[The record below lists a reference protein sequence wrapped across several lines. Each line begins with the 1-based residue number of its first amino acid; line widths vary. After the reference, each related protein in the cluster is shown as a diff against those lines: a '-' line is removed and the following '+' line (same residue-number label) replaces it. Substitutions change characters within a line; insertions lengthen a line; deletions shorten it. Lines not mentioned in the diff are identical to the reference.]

1 MGSRV
6 RRRSVHAIF
15 LAIALFAVG
24 CSVEDSL
31 PIPSCVDGGSAFIVA
46 QSVPTGDLIPC
57 FDPLPTGWEV
67 ESVKINQDGTVI
79 RLDSDRAGEGAAGLH
94 YADACD
100 TGEAVPVPSDHDG
113 ADRFDNVET
122 GEPGDSGSLRGQRY
136 YVFSG
141 GCVWWDFDFVGADDS
156 VVLFSLSLELGNTLS
171 LVTRDWL
178 NESIREN
185 FIDEEL

>member
-1 MGSRV
+1 M
-6 RRRSVHAIF
+6 RRRSGHAIVVA
-15 LAIALFAVG
+15 LALFTAG

-31 PIPSCVDGGSAFIVA
+31 DAPDCVRGGSAIIVA
-46 QSVPTGDLIPC
+46 QSVPTADLIPC
-57 FDPLPTGWEV
+57 LGPLPTGWEV
-67 ESVKINQDGTVI
+67 DTVKIDQDGTVI

-94 YADACD
+94 YADTCD
-100 TGEAVPVPSDHDG
+100 TGDAVPVPSGQDD

-141 GCVWWDFDFVGADDS
+141 GCVWWEFDFVGADDS